1 MKRCGVAAAEK
12 KCGWESAS
20 AISKSMCAAP
30 ALKKVS
36 VASREEVPAMYKYK
50 INFSGVA
57 YVAAETEEDAL
68 ENFFD
73 GYVLSDTVEVQS
85 AEVVEEY

>member
-1 MKRCGVAAAEK
+1 
-12 KCGWESAS
+12 
-20 AISKSMCAAP
+20 
-30 ALKKVS
+30 
-36 VASREEVPAMYKYK
+36 MYKYK

-73 GYVLSDTVEVQS
+73 DYILSDTTEVES
-85 AEVVEEY
+85 CEVVEEY

>member
-1 MKRCGVAAAEK
+1 
-12 KCGWESAS
+12 
-20 AISKSMCAAP
+20 
-30 ALKKVS
+30 
-36 VASREEVPAMYKYK
+36 MYKYK

-73 GYVLSDTVEVQS
+73 GYVLSDTVEVETC
-85 AEVVEEY
+85 EVVEEY

>member
-1 MKRCGVAAAEK
+1 MRSV
-12 KCGWESAS
+12 SA
-20 AISKSMCAAP
+20 P
-30 ALKKVS
+30 TENGRTVT
-36 VASREEVPAMYKYK
+36 PMYKYK

-85 AEVVEEY
+85 TEVVEEY

>member
-1 MKRCGVAAAEK
+1 MF
-12 KCGWESAS
+12 
-20 AISKSMCAAP
+20 
-30 ALKKVS
+30 
-36 VASREEVPAMYKYK
+36 KYE

-73 GYVLSDTVEVQS
+73 GYVLSDTLEVES
-85 AEVVEEY
+85 SEVVEEY